1 MIEVNAGNTNEN
13 EASARNLVDTVYLDQ
28 KQLINVDYSMDYPS
42 VSKKDD
48 KVLVKDAQYK
58 VGKVLDTDNKNTL
71 NHVLPIPNVYDGEGG
86 IETQR

>member
-1 MIEVNAGNTNEN
+1 
-13 EASARNLVDTVYLDQ
+13 
-28 KQLINVDYSMDYPS
+28 MDYPS

-86 IETQR
+86 IET